1 MKGRSVFDEHLGDVF
16 AVFDRGHVFLFGED
30 ADEIRLVVEAAG
42 VADLRGAERRVGK
55 QLAGLGDA
63 HVVDEGDV
71 GDVRALLEKVRKG
84 RFRHVDQPGHVGEP
98 DVLAE
103 VFLDV
108 VADFGDAA
116 RFGGVDN
123 VLRVAEIAHK
133 HLAVGRGQ
141 RVENVQKSGR
151 RLESLH
157 AREFK
162 NPVPD
167 AQLFGTC
174 ERKPLPGVEQQL
186 PDGEKQAF
194 VDDREVDQVARE
206 LDGDDVV
213 GFQGRFPHVRHIGT
227 GHHQVQRAEILGG
240 IAHDARSPGVHHQI
254 DLVFRMAVDRIV
266 EMRVGV
272 VEDDEKVLV
281 RDRGDLLLYLFHVR

>member
-1 MKGRSVFDEHLGDVF
+1 M
-16 AVFDRGHVFLFGED
+16 
-30 ADEIRLVVEAAG
+30 
-42 VADLRGAERRVGK
+42 
-55 QLAGLGDA
+55 
-63 HVVDEGDV
+63 
-71 GDVRALLEKVRKG
+71 
-84 RFRHVDQPGHVGEP
+84 
-98 DVLAE
+98 
-103 VFLDV
+103 
-108 VADFGDAA
+108 
-116 RFGGVDN
+116 DN

-174 ERKPLPGVEQQL
+174 ERKSLPGVEQLL
-186 PDGEKQAF
+186 PDGKKQAF

-206 LDGDDVV
+206 LDGDDMV
-213 GFQGRFPHVRHIGT
+213 GLQGRFPHVRHIGT